1 MTSVRDIVDQDS
13 VKLIGNY
20 VAGQHLQSTGS
31 DGNEV
36 FNPAT
41 GEVCAYVQYS
51 TVEDVNHAVVQARK
65 AFVSWSEVP
74 PIVRARKM
82 NRYID
87 IHLAGFRK
95 EQKYHSLMQKLVYL
109 L

>member
-1 MTSVRDIVDQDS
+1 MTSVRDIIDQDS

-20 VAGQHLQSTGS
+20 MAGQHLQPTGS

-51 TVEDVNHAVVQARK
+51 TVEDVNQAVVHARK
-65 AFVSWSEVP
+65 AFLSWSEVP

-82 NRYID
+82 NR
-87 IHLAGFRK
+87 LLVLMFR
-95 EQKYHSLMQKLVYL
+95 QKMQL
-109 L
+109 